1 MSSFREPLS
10 AESIRAAL
18 AHVPFVCAV
27 VYLPSVGSTNDAARD
42 LGETGAPH
50 ATLVVAD
57 DQTAGRGRLGR
68 SWYMPPLSALAM
80 SLLVRPD
87 LAASQ
92 ANRLT
97 MLAGLAAAEG
107 VEQATGLMVNL
118 KWPNDIVTLKD
129 ERGMMSVRK
138 MGGIL
143 CESALVADRVDYA
156 VVGIGLNVN
165 VDFADQPELADTA
178 TSILL
183 QIGHAVDR
191 LRVLAAVI
199 ERFAA
204 RFDGLNSD
212 SLRAAWAQRLVTLGR
227 RVEARVGDAVWI
239 GLAEAV
245 DDDGALLLRTDEGA
259 LHRLLAADV
268 TLRM

>member
-1 MSSFREPLS
+1 MSSSREPLS

-18 AHVPFVCAV
+18 AHVPFVREV
-27 VYLPSVGSTNDAARD
+27 VYLPSVESTNDAARD
-42 LGETGAPH
+42 LGETGAPQ

-87 LAASQ
+87 LAASR

-107 VEQATGLMVNL
+107 VEQATWLPVKL
-118 KWPNDIVTLKD
+118 KWPNDIVTMND
-129 ERGMMSVRK
+129 ECGMMKVLK

-143 CESALVADRVDYA
+143 CESAFVGDRIDYA

-165 VDFADQPELADTA
+165 VDFADQPGLADTA
-178 TSILL
+178 TSVVL
-183 QIGHAVDR
+183 QVGHAVDR
-191 LRVLAAVI
+191 LPVLAAVI
-199 ERFAA
+199 ERFAV
-204 RFDGLNSD
+204 RFGELNSD

-227 RVEARVGDAVWI
+227 RAEARVGDAVWI

-245 DDDGALLLRTDEGA
+245 DGDGALLLRTDDGA

-268 TLRM
+268 TLRT